1 MRDLNLEPGQILLFR
16 TTAAND
22 KAPIWSGQ
30 ARLKSGVT
38 HNVDLWKREY
48 PDKETG
54 ELKQYL
60 GGMIRPV
67 DDNPDVYAIPGDSK
81 GDIALFDAEEKT
93 EGDKRPDLRGPMTPA
108 GEAKQYVSL
117 WKKTGKNGIFLAGQ
131 VQTQADID
139 ALKKDAGT
147 DEPAMG

>member
-16 TTAAND
+16 TTAATD
-22 KAPIWSGQ
+22 KQPLWSGQ
-30 ARLKSGVT
+30 MRLKSGVT

-60 GGMIRPV
+60 GGNTRPV
-67 DDNPDVYAIPGDSK
+67 EDNPNVYAVLGESK
-81 GDIALFDAEEKT
+81 GDIALFDAENKADDD
-93 EGDKRPDLRGPMTPA
+93 GRPDLRGPVTPA
-108 GEAKQYVSL
+108 GEAKHYVSI
-117 WKKTGKNGIFLAGQ
+117 WKKPGKNGTFLAGQ

-139 ALKKDAGT
+139 ALKVGDV
-147 DEPAMG
+147 DEPDVA